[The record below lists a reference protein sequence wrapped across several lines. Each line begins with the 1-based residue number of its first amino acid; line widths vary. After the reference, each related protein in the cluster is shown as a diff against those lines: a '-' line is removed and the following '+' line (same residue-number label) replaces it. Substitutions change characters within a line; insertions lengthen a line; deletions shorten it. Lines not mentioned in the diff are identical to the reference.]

1 MPPVF
6 NQVNLVVAEM
16 EATLAFYRRLG
27 FTIDNP
33 PGEWAAHH
41 VELRVSDDMSI
52 EFDSVSSAK
61 IWNAGAHESGGNS
74 VVLNFG
80 VPTRQAVDD
89 LYAHM
94 TAGGYKT
101 QQPPFDAYWGS
112 RYAVVEDPD
121 GNGAGLMSPPEP
133 DRRIPWPD
141 PNASEEETGRG

>member
-6 NQVNLVVAEM
+6 NQVNLVVADM

-41 VELRVSDDMSI
+41 VEMRVSDDMLI
-52 EFDSVSSAK
+52 EFDSLASAQ
-61 IWNAGAHESGGNS
+61 IWNAGARKPAGGAA
-74 VVLNFG
+74 VFNFG

-94 TAGGYKT
+94 TAGGYT
-101 QQPPFDAYWGS
+101 GQQPPYDAFWGA
-112 RYAVVEDPD
+112 RYAIVADPD
-121 GNGAGLMSPPEP
+121 GNGAGLMSPMDP
-133 DRRIPWPD
+133 DKRIPWPEV
-141 PNASEEETGRG
+141 PASE